1 MPTSILGYHNK
12 SFDKYKEPSNLKED
26 LMDKKI
32 KIGIELEWEFDNPDN
47 NGYYDDDDEW
57 IEADTSDYYR
67 ERFIK
72 RLNDAGLYP
81 TTYYRDLNN
90 RTLDFT
96 LEEDGSLWEDSCE
109 FVTRPMNFHPD
120 DLSDMGF
127 MKQVLD
133 ILNDNY
139 DVYRKNSGMH
149 VHINQDDFY
158 PNNIM
163 KSKLCQILFC
173 SLMNKN
179 EFWDDLYKWSERED
193 EGHIR
198 NYAAPR
204 ELIEKYN
211 IETKISLLAKY
222 RNQYG
227 IANIVSDYWW
237 KSLNRCENKYSATH
251 KTNYDTIEIRI
262 FNSTTSWETII
273 NRLNTIYK
281 MIEFCRT
288 LTDEIL
294 DKGIEIKLNDI
305 QWEDFYNNRWDK
317 REIRVGTVIY
327 SVTDAQPFLVMDYED
342 VTQTFRVIRLRDKI
356 DYIIDTNFRV
366 NGLED
371 FGKMFSFDKIK
382 GGLRMKT
389 ITEIVNELGLKYQKD
404 FNGMEDGKKILFLLN
419 DKTNGIYNRIYTSC
433 NTGLGGFVR
442 ADGENHFT
450 GIQEQ
455 FISKLKKNNT
465 SWDEVQLYLIHQYQ
479 ATIIGEDNDD

>member
-1 MPTSILGYHNK
+1 MPTTILGYHNK
-12 SFDKYKEPSNLKED
+12 SFNKYKEPSNLRED

-47 NGYYDDDDEW
+47 DGYYDDDDEW

-67 ERFIK
+67 ERFIGK
-72 RLNDAGLYP
+72 LNRAGLYP
-81 TTYYRDLNN
+81 EESYRNLDN

-179 EFWDDLYKWSERED
+179 EFWNDLYEWSEREN
-193 EGHIR
+193 EGHTR

-222 RNQYG
+222 RNQYD

-237 KSLNRCENKYSATH
+237 KCLNRCENKYSATH
-251 KTNYDTIEIRI
+251 KTDYDTIEIRI

-294 DKGIEIKLNDI
+294 DKGVEIKLNEI
-305 QWEDFYNNRWDK
+305 EWKDFYNNR
-317 REIRVGTVIY
+317 
-327 SVTDAQPFLVMDYED
+327 
-342 VTQTFRVIRLRDKI
+342 
-356 DYIIDTNFRV
+356 
-366 NGLED
+366 
-371 FGKMFSFDKIK
+371 
-382 GGLRMKT
+382 
-389 ITEIVNELGLKYQKD
+389 
-404 FNGMEDGKKILFLLN
+404 
-419 DKTNGIYNRIYTSC
+419 
-433 NTGLGGFVR
+433 
-442 ADGENHFT
+442 
-450 GIQEQ
+450 
-455 FISKLKKNNT
+455 
-465 SWDEVQLYLIHQYQ
+465 
-479 ATIIGEDNDD
+479 

>member
-12 SFDKYKEPSNLKED
+12 SFSKYKEPSNLRED

-47 NGYYDDDDEW
+47 DGYYDEDDEW
-57 IEADTSDYYR
+57 VEDTSDYYR
-67 ERFIK
+67 ERFIGK
-72 RLNDAGLYP
+72 LNRAGLYP
-81 TTYYRDLNN
+81 EESYRNLDN

-120 DLSDMGF
+120 DLSDMEF

-139 DVYRKNSGMH
+139 DVYRENSGMH

-158 PNNIM
+158 PNDIM

-193 EGHIR
+193 EGHTR

-204 ELIEKYN
+204 ELIEKYDIQNKIKHIIDNKNSYN
-211 IETKISLLAKY
+211 IQDIIINHCNLCLS
-222 RNQYG
+222 
-227 IANIVSDYWW
+227 
-237 KSLNRCENKYSATH
+237 RCENKYSTTH
-251 KTNYDTIEIRI
+251 KTDYDTIEIRI
-262 FNSTTSWETII
+262 FNSTTYWEKII
-273 NRLNTIYK
+273 DRLNTIYK

-294 DKGIEIKLNDI
+294 DKSIEIKLNDI

-317 REIRVGTVIY
+317 REIKVG
-327 SVTDAQPFLVMDYED
+327 TDAQPFLVMDYED
-342 VTQTFRVIRLRDKI
+342 VTKTFRVIRLRDKI

-382 GGLRMKT
+382 GGLKMKT
-389 ITEIVNELGLKYQKD
+389 ITEIVNELGLNYQKD

-442 ADGENHFT
+442 VDGENHFT
-450 GIQEQ
+450 EIQEQ
-455 FISKLKKNNT
+455 FISKLKENNT
-465 SWDEVQLYLIHQYQ
+465 TWDEVQLYLIHQYQ
-479 ATIIGEDNDD
+479 ATIIGEDSND